1 LSVLP
6 RDHPHIRLRTQ
17 SDPLKRTLPTST
29 EERTPIGYAITP
41 IELAKH
47 SKSKKTIALIEKA
60 VAEAEEKRAL
70 YLAMHGEEEEVC
82 VPVEGDPES
91 CWGGEAEKV
100 SRAPSEP
107 PAKVWLPSSND
118 DENEGY
124 HSGEAALKDEV

>member
-1 LSVLP
+1 M
-6 RDHPHIRLRTQ
+6 
-17 SDPLKRTLPTST
+17 
-29 EERTPIGYAITP
+29 
-41 IELAKH
+41 ELAKH

-70 YLAMHGEEEEVC
+70 YLTMHGEEEEVC

-91 CWGGEAEKV
+91 CWGGEAEKT

-107 PAKVWLPSSND
+107 PANVWLRKKD

>member
-1 LSVLP
+1 MLP
-6 RDHPHIRLRTQ
+6 RGHTHIRPRSQ
-17 SDPLKRTLPTST
+17 ADPLKRTLPTST

-47 SKSKKTIALIEKA
+47 SKSKKTIALMEKA
-60 VAEAEEKRAL
+60 VAEAEEKLALARAME
-70 YLAMHGEEEEVC
+70 AEAG

-91 CWGGEAEKV
+91 CWAGEAEKA

-107 PAKVWLPSSND
+107 VKVFLPSSNE